1 LDPDKNFECLLDY
14 ELRQCVRHRRYL
26 SVVML
31 SLKNGRQELSNMIRS
46 RMRQSD
52 VISLVRDITVVMM
65 GGTDKPDAVNAVS
78 RYGSDF
84 NGTLDMRGPF
94 RLSPMMGRPR
104 QS

>member
-1 LDPDKNFECLLDY
+1 M
-14 ELRQCVRHRRYL
+14 RHRRYL